1 MIRKMILTGVLI
13 CLPKDIRVAAAM
25 LVCLVAIVLLN
36 LYEPH
41 RDRMVFWIVQVSYV
55 LTMVKFMVTTFR
67 GTAENGS
74 LNEDESAVMGGFL
87 IGLDIAMYVA
97 AAVCMVIVF
106 MEAKKVVFNHANAPL
121 ADRKDRKDEKTS
133 RVNSR
138 RTVTRTGT
146 VRGSLKYNAKV
157 ALHLRKGHEAAAQH
171 DETRKALVSKLD
183 QRRTASRARLKG
195 RVRSRSRGAAVLP
208 VQSGRASAE
217 ASQQEKRETAPLADT
232 AASVRAAQSKAQS
245 MSPAAERRAAFSRQ
259 GN

>member
-121 ADRKDRKDEKTS
+121 ADRTC
-133 RVNSR
+133 
-138 RTVTRTGT
+138 
-146 VRGSLKYNAKV
+146 
-157 ALHLRKGHEAAAQH
+157 
-171 DETRKALVSKLD
+171 
-183 QRRTASRARLKG
+183 
-195 RVRSRSRGAAVLP
+195 
-208 VQSGRASAE
+208 
-217 ASQQEKRETAPLADT
+217 
-232 AASVRAAQSKAQS
+232 
-245 MSPAAERRAAFSRQ
+245 
-259 GN
+259 